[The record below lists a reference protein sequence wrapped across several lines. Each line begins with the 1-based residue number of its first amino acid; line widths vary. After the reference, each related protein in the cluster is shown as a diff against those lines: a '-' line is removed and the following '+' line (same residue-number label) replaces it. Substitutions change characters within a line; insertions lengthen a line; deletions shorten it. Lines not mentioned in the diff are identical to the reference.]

1 MLTNTVLQSPDL
13 DHAAPWDHYQ
23 RIAHL
28 FARGVRH
35 DVVNLHCSLR
45 LAESLHR
52 LRAENP
58 DMPVPDELR
67 PESVAERVRHNT
79 RLLANITHDGLLL
92 TQAANRWVYHDVHTL
107 PLSQLLHDAI
117 TSHLDDDLEPPTLL
131 NDPQL
136 AQYKLMA
143 MGDMLTAALSV
154 CLFQWSPRT
163 HAHHFLQTI
172 TCACSP
178 DRCRAT
184 LCIPIDDPASVL
196 SFTQHRHELQQHAN
210 HPILTQNLVIT
221 TAELA
226 LWLAH
231 YIFELHGADMQVNDA
246 SDTLIVSLPL
256 LT

>member
-1 MLTNTVLQSPDL
+1 MLTNNTLQSPDL
-13 DHAAPWDHYQ
+13 HHAAPWDHYQ
-23 RIAHL
+23 RIAQL
-28 FARGVRH
+28 FTRGLRH
-35 DVVNLHCSLR
+35 DVVNLHCSLK

-79 RLLANITHDGLLL
+79 RLLANITHDGLML
-92 TQAANRWVYHDVHTL
+92 TQAANRWVYHDVHSL
-107 PLSQLLHDAI
+107 PLSQLLHEAI
-117 TSHLDDDLEPPTLL
+117 HHHLDDDLELPALIS
-131 NDPQL
+131 DPQL
-136 AQYKLMA
+136 AQCQVMA

-163 HAHHFLQTI
+163 HAHHFLQNMR
-172 TCACSP
+172 CDCSP
-178 DRCRAT
+178 DRCRAK
-184 LCIPIDDPASVL
+184 LSIPIDDPASVL
-196 SFTQHRHELQQHAN
+196 SFVKHRLELAHHAN

-231 YIFELHGADMQVNDA
+231 FIFELHGADVQVNDA